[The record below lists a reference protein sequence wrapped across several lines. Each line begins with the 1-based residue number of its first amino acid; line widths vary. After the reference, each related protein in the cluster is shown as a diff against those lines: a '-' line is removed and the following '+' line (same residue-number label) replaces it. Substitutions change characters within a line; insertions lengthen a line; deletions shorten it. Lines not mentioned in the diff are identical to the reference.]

1 MIESRPS
8 GRCTPHP
15 DDDVA
20 IPFTEHPARE
30 AFAPR
35 FITVP
40 NRGQVRDWDQ
50 GGEAYV
56 GTRRLTLAAM
66 MKSFS
71 CNPLIA
77 WVRNRTVQ

>member
-1 MIESRPS
+1 MPLANRADEDLVGVVVVIPIRAIGIE
-8 GRCTPHP
+8 G
-15 DDDVA
+15 
-20 IPFTEHPARE
+20 
-30 AFAPR
+30 
-35 FITVP
+35 
-40 NRGQVRDWDQ
+40 DWDQ